1 MGFLCDHPDLGQL
14 EPAMLEAAS
23 QMSHISAELAV
34 IYSDRKVERVRTV
47 LKERQH
53 EIGEFNLRLEGAKL
67 VST

>member
-1 MGFLCDHPDLGQL
+1 
-14 EPAMLEAAS
+14 MLEAVS

-34 IYSDRKVERVRTV
+34 IYSDRKAERVRTV

-53 EIGEFNLRLEGAKL
+53 EIGEFNLRLEEHKL

>member
-1 MGFLCDHPDLGQL
+1 
-14 EPAMLEAAS
+14 MLEAVS

-53 EIGEFNLRLEGAKL
+53 EIGEFNLRLEEPKL

>member
-1 MGFLCDHPDLGQL
+1 
-14 EPAMLEAAS
+14 MLEAVS

-34 IYSDRKVERVRTV
+34 IYSDRKAERVRTV